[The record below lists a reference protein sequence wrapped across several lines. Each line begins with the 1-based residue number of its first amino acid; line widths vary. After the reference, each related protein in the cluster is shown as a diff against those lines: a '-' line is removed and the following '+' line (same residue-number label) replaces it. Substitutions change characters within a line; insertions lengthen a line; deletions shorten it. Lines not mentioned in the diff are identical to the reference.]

1 MRKRKQW
8 PPPRRQTRDLRAGGG
23 DTVAAQIQ
31 NPGIA
36 AECDLLVVSK
46 HDRLRG
52 PGVIATRAAVP
63 WGTQVRLA
71 AEPYRFAALAT
82 MPRPIPSVLISGT
95 NRAYRSTPRRG
106 DETAEALA
114 GILRSGI
121 GSVLITPSRRTGAAG
136 LALLRERL
144 ATPNSPAF
152 MRR

>member
-1 MRKRKQW
+1 M
-8 PPPRRQTRDLRAGGG
+8 
-23 DTVAAQIQ
+23 
-31 NPGIA
+31 
-36 AECDLLVVSK
+36 VVSK

-63 WGTQVRLA
+63 RGTQVRLA
-71 AEPYRFAALAT
+71 AERFSALAT
-82 MPRPIPSVLISGT
+82 IPRPIPSVLISGT

-121 GSVLITPSRRTGAAG
+121 GSVLITPSRRIGAAG

-144 ATPNSPAF
+144 ATPSSPAF